1 MSPACFCTS
10 SSSHLQLQ
18 LLISD
23 VETSEGIAVGPRM
36 VSAKLIEA
44 ALLSELLGVSGL
56 TRKASAVAMFFTLE
70 VVVSGLLWEQV

>member
-1 MSPACFCTS
+1 
-10 SSSHLQLQ
+10 
-18 LLISD
+18 
-23 VETSEGIAVGPRM
+23 M